1 MYVVTCRGK
10 RGAGWGG
17 IEGPRR
23 FIAGDLVVSAAK
35 FRAGVIRDLRAAGP
49 TPKLVAFVHGYNVT
63 HQQAVAKLELVR
75 TGIAALPGTVLVGFS
90 WPSQG
95 LTTHYLDDRGE
106 ARSAAEVLA
115 GLVVDLRRML
125 EDERCD
131 AQVCIVAHSMGAY
144 LLGRAARH
152 AAEAMGYPSSWHVF
166 SEVVLIA
173 PDLDAQALEP
183 GGEAHELPVFCRR
196 VTVYWSRHDG
206 ALLASS
212 AKRAGITGARL
223 GRHGP
228 ADMARAPEHV
238 VSIDCSA
245 VVTGHSEYFE
255 VPSVHQDVRAVLGGL
270 DRTVIAGRVAGK
282 RSREWSLERPQPAV
296 PGPMAVIVQS
306 GEEATT

>member
-1 MYVVTCRGK
+1 MYCVTCRGK

-17 IEGPRR
+17 TEWPRR
-23 FIAGDLVVSAAK
+23 FLSGDLVVSPAK
-35 FRAGVIRDLRAAGP
+35 FRVDILRSLRAAGP
-49 TPKLVAFVHGYNVT
+49 SPRLVAFVHGFNVT
-63 HQQAVAKLELVR
+63 HADAMAKLALVR
-75 TGIAALPGTVLVGFS
+75 DGIAAVPGTVLVGFS

-95 LTTHYLDDRGE
+95 LTTNYLDDRGE
-106 ARSAAEVLA
+106 ARRAAEVLA
-115 GLVVDLRRML
+115 GLVVDLQEML
-125 EDERCD
+125 KKERCD
-131 AQVCIVAHSMGAY
+131 AQVCIVVHSMGAY

-152 AAEAMGYPSSWHVF
+152 AAEVTGWPAARHVF
-166 SEVVLIA
+166 GEAVLLA

-238 VSIDCSA
+238 VSVDCSA
-245 VVTGHSEYFE
+245 VVTGHSGYFE
-255 VPSVHQDVRAVLGGL
+255 APAVVEDVRAVLAGV

-282 RSREWSLERPQPAV
+282 RSREWSLERPQPTT
-296 PGPMAVIVQS
+296 PGPMAVIVQG